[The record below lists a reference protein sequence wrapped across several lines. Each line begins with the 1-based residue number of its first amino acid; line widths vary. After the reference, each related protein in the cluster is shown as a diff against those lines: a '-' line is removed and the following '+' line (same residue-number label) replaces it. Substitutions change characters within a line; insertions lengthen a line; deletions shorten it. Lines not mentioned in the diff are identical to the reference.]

1 MAEFHFTISDD
12 PQAIVTTIRPQ
23 AGDVLWIKMV
33 GEPEHFHLTEV
44 ARVVEHMLEDRGLK
58 GKVSVIVSKDPHE
71 LHTLDADAME
81 RLGWVRK
88 KGTS

>member
-1 MAEFHFTISDD
+1 
-12 PQAIVTTIRPQ
+12 
-23 AGDVLWIKMV
+23 
-33 GEPEHFHLTEV
+33 
-44 ARVVEHMLEDRGLK
+44 MLEDRGLK